1 MKHQFDSL
9 RMRAEDADG
18 RTLRSEAKVQ
28 ALSEAKTKAEAEL
41 KFVGRRY
48 VACLVT
54 RQITHTRIARAKSEL
69 QRLRGL
75 IKGHDKFVMEN
86 KIQLD
91 MLKQLRGNMEKL
103 QKDAEADPVEMV
115 IETMK

>member
-1 MKHQFDSL
+1 
-9 RMRAEDADG
+9 
-18 RTLRSEAKVQ
+18 
-28 ALSEAKTKAEAEL
+28 
-41 KFVGRRY
+41 
-48 VACLVT
+48 
-54 RQITHTRIARAKSEL
+54 
-69 QRLRGL
+69 
-75 IKGHDKFVMEN
+75 MEN